1 MGTPFGAY
9 DKQNNMF
16 IGEYI
21 HTVDEKKRIS
31 LPSKFRKEAGKKLVA
46 TRGLDNCL
54 FLYTRDEW
62 QRISDQIGSL
72 GMAGSDQRSIS
83 RFMFAGAQEVSVD
96 SVGRILIPDYL
107 RGFAGI
113 KGKVVFAGVHNRIEV
128 WDEKKWQEYKKV
140 METQAE
146 KLSEKLGD
154 IGAF

>member
-1 MGTPFGAY
+1 
-9 DKQNNMF
+9 MF

-31 LPSKFRKEAGKKLVA
+31 LPSKFRKEVGKKLVV
-46 TRGLDNCL
+46 TRGLDSCL
-54 FLYTRDEW
+54 FLYTEGEW
-62 QRISDQIGSL
+62 KRIADQLGTL
-72 GMAGSDQRSIS
+72 GMAGSDQRGIS

-96 SVGRILIPDYL
+96 GVGRILIPDHL
-107 RGFAGI
+107 KTFAGM
-113 KGKVVFAGVHNRIEV
+113 KGKVVFAGVHNRIEL
-128 WDEKKWQEYKKV
+128 WDEKKWQTYKKV